1 MNKLPTP
8 EYLNLEYWFNR
19 FFEFLASL
27 PEKLLAFLDWLARF
41 HLKTV
46 SIVVSIVL
54 AFAIIFVVCKIIR
67 LRKKKIVSYL
77 DFFTEEELPETRLK
91 RWNEIKR
98 HLDGDNPIEWKM
110 AIIEADSLIDDIMK
124 RIGYKGETL
133 AERLKTIEPS
143 DFENL
148 QNIWE
153 AHKIRNRIVH
163 EPGKMELDRSTAQ
176 AAIEKYEKALREL
189 KYL

>member
-1 MNKLPTP
+1 M
-8 EYLNLEYWFNR
+8 
-19 FFEFLASL
+19 EFLN
-27 PEKLLAFLDWLARF
+27 WLSRF

-46 SIVVSIVL
+46 SIVVSIIL
-54 AFAIIFVVCKIIR
+54 AIAIIIVVCKIIR
-67 LRKKKIVSYL
+67 LRKKKIIAYF
-77 DFFTEEELPETRLK
+77 DFLSEEELPEKRVA

-124 RIGYKGETL
+124 RIGYEGKTL
-133 AERLKTIEPS
+133 AERLKTIESS

-163 EPGKMELDRSTAQ
+163 EPGKMELDRATAQ
-176 AAIEKYEKALREL
+176 GAVEKYEKALKEL

>member
-1 MNKLPTP
+1 MNSLPTP
-8 EYLNLEYWFNR
+8 GYLNLAYWFNK
-19 FFEFLASL
+19 FFESLKLL
-27 PEKLLAFLDWLARF
+27 PEKLLAFLDWLAQF

-46 SIVVSIVL
+46 SIVVSIIL
-54 AFAIIFVVCKIIR
+54 TIAIIVVVCKIIR
-67 LRKKKIVSYL
+67 LRKKKIIAYFDLLS
-77 DFFTEEELPETRLK
+77 EEELPEKRTA

-110 AIIEADSLIDDIMK
+110 AIIEADSLVDDIMK

-133 AERLKTIEPS
+133 AERLKTIESS
-143 DFENL
+143 DFDNL
-148 QNIWE
+148 QNIWD

-163 EPGKMELDRSTAQ
+163 EPGKMELDRTTAQ
-176 AAIEKYEKALREL
+176 GAVEKYEKALKEL